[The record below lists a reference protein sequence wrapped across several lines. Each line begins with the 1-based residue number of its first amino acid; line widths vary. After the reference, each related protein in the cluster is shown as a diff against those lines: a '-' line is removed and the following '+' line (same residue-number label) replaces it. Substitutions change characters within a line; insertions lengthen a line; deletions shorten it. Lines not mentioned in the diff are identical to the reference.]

1 MKRLLALLSVC
12 CGVVSAEAQDVI
24 VKKDGSTILAKVQTV
39 GDDVVEYKKHSNLNG
54 PTYKINVDKLLSIN
68 GEKDTFES
76 VSSSST
82 NGGSNTVTFGNSS
95 PDALEKNR
103 QQIAAYNSVTPKW
116 ATKQKDNEA
125 KHILNVVRLTKNSVL
140 ENDDLKLYITLGEVN
155 YDKQKA
161 KKLEFLDYS
170 NEKWQSFSIL

>member
-1 MKRLLALLSVC
+1 M
-12 CGVVSAEAQDVI
+12 
-24 VKKDGSTILAKVQTV
+24 
-39 GDDVVEYKKHSNLNG
+39 
-54 PTYKINVDKLLSIN
+54 
-68 GEKDTFES
+68 
-76 VSSSST
+76 
-82 NGGSNTVTFGNSS
+82 TFGNSS

>member
-68 GEKDTFES
+68 YENGEKDTFES
-76 VSSSST
+76 ITSNST
-82 NGGSNTVTFGNSS
+82 NGGSNTVTFGKSS

-116 ATKQKDNEA
+116 TTKQKDNEA
-125 KHILNVVRLTKNSVL
+125 KHILNVVRLTKTVYL
-140 ENDDLKLYITLGEVN
+140 RMMI
-155 YDKQKA
+155 
-161 KKLEFLDYS
+161 
-170 NEKWQSFSIL
+170 

>member
-1 MKRLLALLSVC
+1 M
-12 CGVVSAEAQDVI
+12 
-24 VKKDGSTILAKVQTV
+24 
-39 GDDVVEYKKHSNLNG
+39 NG
-54 PTYKINVDKLLSIN
+54 PTYKINVDKLLSINYEN

-82 NGGSNTVTFGNSS
+82 NGGLNTVTFGNSS

-125 KHILNVVRLTKNSVL
+125 KHILNVVRLTKTVYL
-140 ENDDLKLYITLGEVN
+140 RMMI
-155 YDKQKA
+155 
-161 KKLEFLDYS
+161 
-170 NEKWQSFSIL
+170 